1 MSDGPYSR
9 VYHTVMDD
17 ACFDGI
23 REDMRLFG
31 SWAMMLIVADQA
43 YPAPAF
49 VPPTVPPSA
58 LKRLVTAELVE
69 LLPGHRYRLRGQSK
83 ERAKRSQT
91 GRNASAVRWQNERNA
106 RRDETRKDETSTT
119 RERAQGS
126 AARGGPMTKTD
137 DVIASLIAVG
147 DARVP

>member
-17 ACFDGI
+17 PCFDGI

-31 SWAMMLIVADQA
+31 SWLMMLLVADQA

-49 VPPTVPPSA
+49 IPPTVPRSA
-58 LKRLVTAELVE
+58 VKRLVAAELVD
-69 LLPGHRYRLRGQSK
+69 LLPGHRYRLRGQEK
-83 ERAKRSQT
+83 ERAKRSQS
-91 GRNASAVRWQNERNA
+91 GRNAAAVRWQSERTA

-119 RERAQGS
+119 RARAQGS
-126 AARGGPMTKTD
+126 AARGGSLTKAD

-147 DARVP
+147 EARVP